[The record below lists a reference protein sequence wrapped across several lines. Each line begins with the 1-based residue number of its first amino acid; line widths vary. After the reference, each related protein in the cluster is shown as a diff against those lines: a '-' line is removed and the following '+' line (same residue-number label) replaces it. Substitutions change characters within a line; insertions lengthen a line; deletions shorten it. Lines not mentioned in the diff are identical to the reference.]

1 MRCRTAKARCYT
13 DTVPTTHPRYT
24 FTDTGQLRELL
35 DAAQRR
41 WPEVTDRKQLL
52 IRLAEEGHTALA
64 LDEAELDTQQRN
76 ERLRKALHRIPSL
89 IDTDRLLSD
98 EAWS

>member
-1 MRCRTAKARCYT
+1 M
-13 DTVPTTHPRYT
+13 PTTQPRYT

-64 LDEAELDTQQRN
+64 LDEAQLDIQQRN
-76 ERLRKALHRIPSL
+76 ERFGKALHRIPSL
-89 IDTDRLLSD
+89 IDKDRLLSD
-98 EAWS
+98 EAWT

>member
-1 MRCRTAKARCYT
+1 MP
-13 DTVPTTHPRYT
+13 TVHPRYT
-24 FTDTGQLRELL
+24 FTDSGQLRELL

-52 IRLAEEGHTALA
+52 IRLAEEGHTALG
-64 LDEAELDTQQRN
+64 LVEAELDAEERT
-76 ERLRKALHRIPSL
+76 ERLRNALHRIPSL